1 MGKKKQKTAGE
12 TFWSFALIN
21 GRLADIYFEAG
32 KGLAGISGHGYVK
45 REWYKTKHEKRM
57 LEADTKKYNLIYR
70 NKKYRDK
77 NRLPA

>member
-1 MGKKKQKTAGE
+1 MKRKKQKTTGE

-32 KGLAGISGHGYVK
+32 KGLAGISGHGYIN
-45 REWYKTKHEKRM
+45 RESYKTKYEQKM
-57 LEADTKKYNLIYR
+57 IETDIKKYNLTYR

-77 NRLPA
+77 K